1 MMFSQV
7 CERTSGRDVDEELLG
22 GLGYTEFFL
31 ICVSSLKQKE
41 MIVRSPRERRVGLML
56 GTIGTLEHDKIVD
69 IAITLVSGV
78 NDCLV
83 SGGFHKLPS
92 GAQACVWSTFHQ
104 LRCSQQMKE
113 AWSAF
118 VLKRI
123 PEPHQEL
130 PLMLQLLL
138 DRLLKELLKNKA
150 GVKKRSH
157 KCTMTSSVRPLIEM
171 ESNAVR
177 YMAGYVAVSLL
188 KKYRKPSRDP
198 RLQAKRDV
206 CVCIDENEGC

>member
-1 MMFSQV
+1 MFSQV
-7 CERTSGRDVDEELLG
+7 CERTSGRDVNEELLG

-31 ICVSSLKQKE
+31 TCVSLQE
-41 MIVRSPRERRVGLML
+41 EIIVLSPREWRVGLML
-56 GTIGTLEHDKIVD
+56 GAIRTLERDKIVD

-83 SGGFHKLPS
+83 SGGFHKLPT
-92 GAQACVWSTFHQ
+92 GAQACVWSMFHQ

-118 VLKRI
+118 VLKQI

-130 PLMLQLLL
+130 QLMLQLLL

-157 KCTMTSSVRPLIEM
+157 ECAMTSW
-171 ESNAVR
+171 
-177 YMAGYVAVSLL
+177 
-188 KKYRKPSRDP
+188 
-198 RLQAKRDV
+198 
-206 CVCIDENEGC
+206 